1 MSPVLLHNVILS
13 WWHPQRVSAD
23 YPDNFH
29 AGKEVGESNKN
40 DDDDDDD
47 DDDENS
53 RNDRGY
59 LEYIIVLGQTMRDL
73 KVSQVALV
81 VKNLLPMKE
90 T

>member
-29 AGKEVGESNKN
+29 SGKEVGESNKN
-40 DDDDDDD
+40 DDDDEEE
-47 DDDENS
+47 ENS
-53 RNDRGY
+53 RNDRWY

-73 KVSQVALV
+73 KDSQVALV
-81 VKNLLPMKE
+81 VKNLLPMQE